1 MWDDICR
8 RDQKRSVKR
17 TESTGGEEKEDIV
30 IYGPNGTV
38 LYEITF
44 FI

>member
-17 TESTGGEEKEDIV
+17 TESSEDTLLGAPFYFPIEAE
-30 IYGPNGTV
+30 PKPA
-38 LYEITF
+38 LER
-44 FI
+44 